1 MNGYG
6 LYVWMS
12 FSIVLISCA
21 FVYIKTKKTLKKY
34 EQEFL
39 KELQTLT
46 LEEKNRAE
54 GDQKMVF
61 THTLEFDGIL
71 SSSSYPFC
79 AGNGVPCEPDSAIP
93 IPFGYKLVG
102 VGFVRQS
109 SEISVD
115 INFSVEHYGT
125 DSALQVLS
133 NFSVTGA
140 TKSSLYTVAPV
151 LCQKGFITVK
161 VGGVSGVTG
170 YGRYRIALYLQSDQR
185 FI

>member
-1 MNGYG
+1 MDLGTAVTNATGA
-6 LYVWMS
+6 
-12 FSIVLISCA
+12 I
-21 FVYIKTKKTLKKY
+21 
-34 EQEFL
+34 Q
-39 KELQTLT
+39 
-46 LEEKNRAE
+46 LEETNRAE
-54 GDQKMVF
+54 ADEKMVF

-140 TKSSLYTVAPV
+140 TKSSLFTVAPV

-185 FI
+185 FT